1 MAANMRRP
9 AAKKAVKAV
18 TKGVATGK
26 ESLLKKG
33 ANKLAAIGGA
43 PGEIPSSNKYT
54 KLAKRA
60 NQSAVARG
68 KKPENLTKYGKFSE
82 LNSERKTLN
91 KKTGKK

>member
-9 AAKKAVKAV
+9 AAKKAEKAL

-33 ANKLAAIGGA
+33 ASKLAAIGGA
-43 PGEIPSSNKYT
+43 PEKIPGSNQYT

-68 KKPENLTKYGKFSE
+68 KKPEKLTKYGKFSE
-82 LNSERKTLN
+82 LNAERKVLN
-91 KKTGKK
+91 KPRGKK